1 MIVKLD
7 ILLYL
12 VFLHMI
18 AHDNFLK
25 ECCSLAPPDLQ
36 LCHSALG
43 RWGRA
48 PPRSGKDRG
57 LPAVPGVG
65 VAKNVLLAG
74 PFWAFKAAS
83 VKNKTG

>member
-1 MIVKLD
+1 M
-7 ILLYL
+7 LLARTARPAAL
-12 VFLHMI
+12 
-18 AHDNFLK
+18 
-25 ECCSLAPPDLQ
+25 SLGARSL
-36 LCHSALG
+36 
-43 RWGRA
+43 GRA